1 VVSAEM
7 QENIRR
13 ARVAAQPDND
23 GSVSTIR

>member
-7 QENIRR
+7 LENNRR
-13 ARVAAQPDND
+13 ARVAAQPNND